1 MAKRKRLTPP
11 DPAQGRT
18 APALETKSALP
29 RGMGASR
36 MPIADVAQDAS
47 ASAALAEVA
56 QTLTDAR
63 NEGRLIQRLPLHLIE
78 ADHLVRDR
86 MAADADELQVLKDSL
101 RERGQQTAIEVV
113 ALEGGRFGLIS
124 GWRRLAAMRDLTL
137 ETKDLAFDT
146 ILALVRTPADAA
158 HSYVAMVEENEIR
171 VGLSFYERARI
182 VARATDRGVFPSD
195 RVALS
200 TLFAAVSRSKRSKIG
215 NFVGLVRALDGVLRH
230 PTHLTERTGLAL
242 AQALGVD
249 PGLGDRLA
257 TALETLPNRDPGEE
271 TAALLRT
278 MNTPPATPPPYAR
291 EDRPKLPSQRE
302 TLPSGLSI
310 RIEANGDI
318 RLSGIA
324 LQSPSFVKRLMAVM
338 RDVE

>member
-1 MAKRKRLTPP
+1 MAKRKRLTPEP
-11 DPAQGRT
+11 SQVRA
-18 APALETKSALP
+18 APSAEVKSTLP
-29 RGMGASR
+29 RGMGAR

-56 QTLTDAR
+56 QTLTAAR
-63 NEGRLIQRLPLHLIE
+63 NEGRLIQRLPLDLIDE
-78 ADHLVRDR
+78 DHLVRDR
-86 MAADADELQVLKDSL
+86 IMADPEELQVLKDSL

-124 GWRRLAAMRDLTL
+124 GWRRLAAMRDLAL
-137 ETKDLAFDT
+137 ESKTPDFET
-146 ILALVRTPADAA
+146 ILALVRTPTDAA
-158 HSYVAMVEENEIR
+158 QSYVAMVEENEIR

-215 NFVGLVRALDGVLRH
+215 NFVGLVRALDGALRH
-230 PTHLTERTGLAL
+230 PTQLTERTGLAL
-242 AQALGVD
+242 AQALETI
-249 PGLGDRLA
+249 PGLESRLKE
-257 TALETLPNRDPGEE
+257 ALAANPDRDPGEE
-271 TAALLRT
+271 TGILMQEMDRT
-278 MNTPPATPPPYAR
+278 PATPPPYAPK
-291 EDRPKLPSQRE
+291 DRPKLPSQRE
-302 TLPSGLSI
+302 TMPSGLTV
-310 RIEANGDI
+310 RVEANGDI

-324 LQSPSFVKRLMAVM
+324 LQSPSYVKRLMAAL